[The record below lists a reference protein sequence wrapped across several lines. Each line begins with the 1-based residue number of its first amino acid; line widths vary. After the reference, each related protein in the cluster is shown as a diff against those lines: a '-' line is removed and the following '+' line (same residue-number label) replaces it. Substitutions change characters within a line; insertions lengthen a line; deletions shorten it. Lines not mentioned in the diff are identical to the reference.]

1 MFHFD
6 FYETVFLNAA
16 DTAFIEVKK
25 KKKIRTN
32 IHGTTSAKIYLDGFL
47 PFSVKSCK

>member
-1 MFHFD
+1 MFHFN
-6 FYETVFLNAA
+6 FYEIVFLNAA
-16 DTAFIEVKK
+16 DTAFMEAK

-32 IHGTTSAKIYLDGFL
+32 AHGTTSAKIYQDGFL